1 MLCPNCSF
9 QNPNDAKFCQNCGQ
23 ALPRV
28 CPNCGTQNAA
38 AARFCKNCGS
48 KLEAAQPA
56 DIEATNLSAAPA
68 YQDPRHA
75 RLAASAPAQ
84 LADKMRAAAHLA
96 GERRVVTALFA
107 DVVGSTALAEQMD
120 PEEWTVVMNHA
131 FDALVPAIYHYEGT
145 IARLMGDALL
155 AFFGAPVAHED
166 DPVRAV
172 YAGLDLLAAIRRYA
186 EDVRHRYGIDFAIRV
201 GLNTGPVVV
210 GQVGS
215 DLVYEYTA
223 MGDAVNL
230 AARMQ
235 SAARPMTLLITE
247 NTHRFVAPVFECKD
261 IGEISIKGKS
271 APVRAYEVHG
281 PKARPG
287 STRGVAGLQ
296 SAMVGRQ
303 VELEALMDL
312 CAALSAGLGRAA
324 LIMGEAGLGKSRLIA
339 EWKMAVS
346 DSKPDRDD
354 KVTWLEGHCLSYGK
368 SMAYHLVNE
377 LLRNFLG

>member
-1 MLCPNCSF
+1 MLCLNCAF

-23 ALPRV
+23 PLPRV
-28 CPNCGTQNAA
+28 CPSCGTRNAA
-38 AARFCKNCGS
+38 VAKFCKNCGS
-48 KLEAAQPA
+48 KLEATQPT
-56 DIEATNLSAAPA
+56 DTGATSLSAAPA
-68 YQDPRHA
+68 VQDPRHA
-75 RLAASAPAQ
+75 RLAASAPAG
-84 LADKMRAAAHLA
+84 LADKIRTAAHLA
-96 GERRVVTALFA
+96 GERRVVTGLFA
-107 DVVGSTALAEQMD
+107 DVVGSTTLAEQMD
-120 PEEWTVVMNHA
+120 PEDWTIVMNRA
-131 FDALVPAIYHYEGT
+131 FDLLVPAIYRYEGT

-172 YAGLDLLAAIRRYA
+172 HAGLDLLAATRRYA

-247 NTHRFVAPVFECKD
+247 NTHRFVAPVFECRDMGD
-261 IGEISIKGKS
+261 IAIRGKT
-271 APVRAYEVHG
+271 APVRAYEVSA

-287 STRGVAGLQ
+287 SLRGVAGLQ

-303 VELEALMDL
+303 NELEALVAL

-324 LIMGEAGLGKSRLIA
+324 
-339 EWKMAVS
+339 
-346 DSKPDRDD
+346 P
-354 KVTWLEGHCLSYGK
+354 
-368 SMAYHLVNE
+368 N
-377 LLRNFLG
+377 